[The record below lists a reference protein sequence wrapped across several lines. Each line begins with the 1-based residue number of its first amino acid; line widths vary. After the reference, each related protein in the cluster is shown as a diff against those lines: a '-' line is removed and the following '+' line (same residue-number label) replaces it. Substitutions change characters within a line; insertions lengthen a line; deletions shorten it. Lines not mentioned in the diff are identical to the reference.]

1 MSELNE
7 TALLHNYLLV
17 GGLMLAI
24 GMIGLLVRRNL
35 IVMFLSVEIMLQ
47 GVSLSLVA
55 WSRYWD
61 DWGGQML
68 VLFVIAVAAC
78 EAALAMALILAIARR
93 AGSLDMVVWQDLRE
107 ETVAPYV
114 DREIPEERVKRPAW
128 PLLPVAGRA
137 PVVDEQ
143 ADWYRSG
150 V

>member
-7 TALLHNYLLV
+7 TAMLHNYLLV

-78 EAALAMALILAIARR
+78 
-93 AGSLDMVVWQDLRE
+93 
-107 ETVAPYV
+107 
-114 DREIPEERVKRPAW
+114 
-128 PLLPVAGRA
+128 
-137 PVVDEQ
+137 
-143 ADWYRSG
+143 
-150 V
+150 